1 MIANIGRSPTFEG
14 QENSINIVEA
24 HIINRKKKDDFYHEE
39 MKVGEFFDL
48 QSTNVIVNRLNSFI
62 HIYIRFSGIFET
74 RKKI

>member
-48 QSTNVIVNRLNSFI
+48 
-62 HIYIRFSGIFET
+62 
-74 RKKI
+74 